1 MTNEQTNTILNDV
14 LETLIDSTDGYE
26 KAAEVADRPAFKQL
40 FGRRAASRRA
50 MAADVR
56 NHIVELGGTPDD
68 DGSILANMH
77 RTFLS
82 IRAAVQDN
90 DNAAIEAVDNGEKHL
105 REQFEDALE
114 NDDLSPSARA
124 LLKKYQGELRADGRL
139 IDQLEDAA

>member
-1 MTNEQTNTILNDV
+1 MSNEQTISILNDV
-14 LETLIDSTDGYE
+14 LETLVDSTDGYE
-26 KAAEVADRPAFKQL
+26 KAAEVADRPTFKEFFQ
-40 FGRRAASRRA
+40 RRASSRRA

-77 RTFLS
+77 RTFLT

-90 DNAAIEAVDNGEKHL
+90 DDAAIEAVDNGEAHL
-105 REQFEDALE
+105 RDQFEDALDV
-114 NDDLSPSARA
+114 DDLDLSART

>member
-1 MTNEQTNTILNDV
+1 MTNEKSTAILNDV
-14 LETLIDSTDGYE
+14 LETLVDSADGYE

-40 FGRRAASRRA
+40 FERRAASRRA
-50 MAADVR
+50 MVADVR

-82 IRAAVQDN
+82 IRAAIQDN
-90 DNAAIEAVDNGEKHL
+90 DEAAIEAVDNGEEYL
-105 REQFEDALE
+105 REKFEDALE
-114 NDDLSPSARA
+114 NDDLDISSRTI
-124 LLKKYQGELRADGRL
+124 LKKYQGELRADGRL